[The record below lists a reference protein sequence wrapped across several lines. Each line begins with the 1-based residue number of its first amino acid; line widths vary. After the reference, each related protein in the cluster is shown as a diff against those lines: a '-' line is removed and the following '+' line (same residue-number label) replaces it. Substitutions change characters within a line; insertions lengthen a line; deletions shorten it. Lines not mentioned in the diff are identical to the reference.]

1 MADFLE
7 SSIKMDQLIEEKNL
21 RREYSRVEAY
31 IPFEYRIVAREE
43 KDHIQARIAGDT
55 SSSEFR
61 PVPDRGNYDH
71 ILDEWMKILNS
82 KLDTVIRLI
91 TLQREGYFGLPFK
104 TVNISGGGM
113 SFLLPQA
120 IPSDEILEIKVMLTF
135 HQPIALCVYG
145 EVVKSEQRGD
155 GYFIAVSYVH
165 MDDFIRDEIIRF
177 VFERERE
184 IIREKRG

>member
-1 MADFLE
+1 ME
-7 SSIKMDQLIEEKNL
+7 QVIEEKL

-31 IPFEYRIVAREE
+31 LPFECRIVTREE
-43 KDHIQARIAGDT
+43 KDHIQARIAGDV

-61 PVPDRGNYDH
+61 PVPDMGDYDR
-71 ILDEWMKILNS
+71 ILDEWLKILNS
-82 KLDTVIRLI
+82 KLDTVISLI

-120 IPSDEILEIKVMLTF
+120 IPSKEILEIKVMLTF
-135 HQPIALCVYG
+135 HQPLALCVYG
-145 EVVKSEQRGD
+145 EIVKSKQSGD
-155 GYFIAVSYVH
+155 GYFVAVRYVH
-165 MDDFIRDEIIRF
+165 MDEFIRDEIIRF